1 MCPIPLLIFL
11 IRGKECFIC
20 REGDELGHDALLH
33 FGMEDLIAHRGSL
46 LTRGRRWWTQS
57 WDHLFPA
64 GNSFTYA
71 SCCKSSAWKT
81 FFFFFSVGLVFLALL
96 KMDLGREFK
105 SLPHQC
111 WEFSSAMK
119 IRVRNYNGGC
129 QGNWKGNLALIEAC
143 QELDWGHRNKNNE
156 VSTNWDC

>member
-1 MCPIPLLIFL
+1 MFYLP
-11 IRGKECFIC
+11 
-20 REGDELGHDALLH
+20 
-33 FGMEDLIAHRGSL
+33 
-46 LTRGRRWWTQS
+46 GRRWAGPWCSAALWDGGPDCSPRVPVNPGQEVMDPKLGSLVSS
-57 WDHLFPA
+57 WKQLYLCLLLQIICMK
-64 GNSFTYA
+64 NL
-71 SCCKSSAWKT
+71 